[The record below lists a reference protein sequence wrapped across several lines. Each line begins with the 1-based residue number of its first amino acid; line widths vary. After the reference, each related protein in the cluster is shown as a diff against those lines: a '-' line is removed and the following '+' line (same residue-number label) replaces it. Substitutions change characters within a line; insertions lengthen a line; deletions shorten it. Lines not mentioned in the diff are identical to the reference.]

1 MDIATSDQSAATF
14 IILDN
19 ILSDKNSFYAEWL
32 LAFDPSNPFDHHRFQ
47 TKPGKVL
54 TWAPSKSR
62 PLPKPADRNRVV
74 ENLNKLFKHLTGDVS
89 THSSQH
95 LTGRR
100 RADANLSHSSTDW
113 MSKRSR
119 LVAPEGSY
127 KWLLWWKSTKVSYVA
142 SRKILH
148 WDLNLRPFPARNKG
162 LL

>member
-1 MDIATSDQSAATF
+1 M
-14 IILDN
+14 
-19 ILSDKNSFYAEWL
+19 
-32 LAFDPSNPFDHHRFQ
+32 
-47 TKPGKVL
+47 

-100 RADANLSHSSTDW
+100 RADANLSHSSTDR

-127 KWLLWWKSTKVSYVA
+127 KWLLWQTAQIKPNIKLGAVA
-142 SRKILH
+142 PYF
-148 WDLNLRPFPARNKG
+148 LNLLIPWLFIALRFIMHMYKRCSVQEWISDTRIHGNERVQRCHT
-162 LL
+162 